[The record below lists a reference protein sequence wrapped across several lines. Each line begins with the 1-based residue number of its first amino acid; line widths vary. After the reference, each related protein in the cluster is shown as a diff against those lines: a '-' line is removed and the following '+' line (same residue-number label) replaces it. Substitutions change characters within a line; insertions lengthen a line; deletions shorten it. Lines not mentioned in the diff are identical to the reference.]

1 MIEYTSVP
9 SAFSTDKS
17 KSVFSPPNKIRRMEE
32 CGAGG
37 RAISGAD
44 YFAEWNN
51 RRDMEPAGV
60 SDQLE
65 KRNSMQCGEKNVK
78 PKKGL
83 NQDGRA
89 QICFDFTKGQCSR
102 GDGCKYSHDV
112 NYIIEVNSQEKGI
125 CFDYLKGTCSRGM
138 MCRFSHDLNNLKP
151 LLVSQARGEYIGQGK
166 KKGPICYDFVKNKCS
181 KGSDCKYSHDYTAL
195 FQQIHK
201 KRPSSVKQQQQSG
214 RASGH
219 SSTGMGQDVVCIDYL
234 RGRCTR
240 GNACR
245 YKHAMPEAMG
255 QGPGTATGNLVPSA
269 SVPVPPGFGGVDTN
283 QATLEN
289 LLTNLRLMKFE
300 SEMKK
305 KGLGL
310 EESSFQGCEH
320 EDHVFGLSY
329 PPATVAGKDEKMDAM
344 YEAFVQRKLQDD
356 SERQRSNWEES
367 SKSYQSRAQSTAMLP
382 ETLDDVTDIDTMFRS
397 SSPPLT
403 HAEKRKMAM
412 RHRLYSNESDTVDSP
427 TIGAGW
433 SQHKKEQSRF
443 AAANGSSMCGAPPMM
458 HSNPMHQHMD
468 DSKMP
473 FLSKL
478 SGGSQTEKLE
488 PSKRN
493 IQDLVSMK
501 SIWSN
506 HCDRF

>member
-1 MIEYTSVP
+1 
-9 SAFSTDKS
+9 
-17 KSVFSPPNKIRRMEE
+17 MEE
-32 CGAGG
+32 YGDGT
-37 RAISGAD
+37 ISGSG
-44 YFAEWNN
+44 YFEEWTG
-51 RRDMEPAGV
+51 RRDSVEPVGISDLREMRNGV
-60 SDQLE
+60 QD
-65 KRNSMQCGEKNVK
+65 GEKDVRR
-78 PKKGL
+78 KKGA

-125 CFDYLKGTCSRGM
+125 CFDYLKGTCARGM

-166 KKGPICYDFVKNKCS
+166 KKGPICYDFVKNKCA

-201 KRPSSVKQQQQSG
+201 KRPSSGKQQQQP
-214 RASGH
+214 RAPNHFGAG
-219 SSTGMGQDVVCIDYL
+219 TGQDTVCIDFL

-245 YKHAMPEAMG
+245 YKHTIPGTMG
-255 QGPGTATGNLVPSA
+255 QAATGNLVPSA
-269 SVPVPPGFGGVDTN
+269 PVSVPPGFGCGVDTN

-305 KGLGL
+305 KGWGL
-310 EESSFQGCEH
+310 DESSFQGCEL

-329 PPATVAGKDEKMDAM
+329 PPATAAGKDEKMDAF
-344 YEAFVQRKLQDD
+344 YEAFLKRKLQED
-356 SERQRSNWEES
+356 SRFERTMCEES
-367 SKSYQSRAQSTAMLP
+367 KTYQSRAQSTAMLP
-382 ETLDDVTDIDTMFRS
+382 DTLDDVTDIDAMLIA

-433 SQHKKEQSRF
+433 SHNKEKEQSRF
-443 AAANGSSMCGAPPMM
+443 GATANGGCSVGATMVQ
-458 HSNPMHQHMD
+458 SN
-468 DSKMP
+468 
-473 FLSKL
+473 
-478 SGGSQTEKLE
+478 SGAQQQTRKSEAIKGT
-488 PSKRN
+488 
-493 IQDLVSMK
+493 IQQDLVSMK
-501 SIWSN
+501 SIWSDHN
-506 HCDRF
+506 DRL

>member
-1 MIEYTSVP
+1 
-9 SAFSTDKS
+9 
-17 KSVFSPPNKIRRMEE
+17 MEE

-37 RAISGAD
+37 RAISGAG
-44 YFAEWNN
+44 YSAEWNN
-51 RRDMEPAGV
+51 RRDLEPVGV
-60 SDQLE
+60 SDLLE
-65 KRNSMQCGEKNVK
+65 KRTSMQCGEKNVK

-166 KKGPICYDFVKNKCS
+166 KKGPICYDFVKNKCV

-219 SSTGMGQDVVCIDYL
+219 SSAGMGQDVVCIDYI

-245 YKHAMPEAMG
+245 YQHTMPGAMG
-255 QGPGTATGNLVPSA
+255 QAAAGNLVPSA
-269 SVPVPPGFGGVDTN
+269 PVSVPPGFGGVDTN

-289 LLTNLRLMKFE
+289 LLANLRLMKFE

-305 KGLGL
+305 KVWGLD
-310 EESSFQGCEH
+310 ESSMQGCVQEEH
-320 EDHVFGLSY
+320 IFGLSY
-329 PPATVAGKDEKMDAM
+329 PPATVAGRDEKMDAL
-344 YEAFVQRKLQDD
+344 YEAFMKRKCQDD
-356 SERQRSNWEES
+356 SQSQTSKWEES
-367 SKSYQSRAQSTAMLP
+367 SKSYQLRAQSTAMLP
-382 ETLDDVTDIDTMFRS
+382 ETLDDVTDIDTMSHS

-433 SQHKKEQSRF
+433 SHHKKEQSRF
-443 AAANGSSMCGAPPMM
+443 AATNGSRMCGTPPMQ
-458 HSNPMHQHMD
+458 SNPLHQNMD
-468 DSKMP
+468 DSKAS
-473 FLSKL
+473 FLSNL
-478 SGGSQTEKLE
+478 SGGSQTGKLE
-488 PSKRN
+488 SSKGN

-506 HCDRF
+506 HCDRL